1 MTRDD
6 LKTVAPDQAR
16 LIEACLD
23 LDPVQLDFV
32 LHYAEKILAGE
43 DVSLE
48 EAAEA
53 WKAWK
58 EMKQA

>member
-1 MTRDD
+1 MTRED
-6 LKTVAPDQAR
+6 LKTMTPDQAR

-43 DVSLE
+43 DVS
-48 EAAEA
+48 
-53 WKAWK
+53 K